1 MSRDEGARD
10 RVLRVVAA
18 GRRIADPADP
28 LGQTAR
34 RRLLETSG
42 LSAEGI
48 ELALGEHLE
57 TRPTD
62 AEIDALVASCGAAPR
77 CHIVL
82 SANVPT
88 GALRAIALGVATS
101 REVFVRPSRR
111 DPVLAELLVE
121 ALRGDDAYA
130 RAGGGSIALVEHAA
144 PAPSDE
150 LHVYGSDAA
159 VRALAEAS
167 PEGVVIRGHG
177 SGLGI
182 AVVGASVELAH
193 AARAIA
199 RDVVPFDQ
207 RGCLSPRMVLVEGD
221 GERLE
226 ALGGALVRALDEAGE
241 RVPRGPIDA
250 ATEAEIALYR
260 AAMEAIGNFH
270 AGAGCAVG
278 IDPAPRSLP
287 LPPAARVVHMAA
299 ASSGDVN
306 RLLARWAS
314 LVTTVGVEDDGQ
326 LARSVIACVPWAR
339 RAQLGCMQRP
349 PLDGPVDRRP
359 ESGPRPRAAAGVLGR
374 SS

>member
-18 GRRIADPADP
+18 GRRVADPADP

-48 ELALGEHLE
+48 ELALCEHLE

-62 AEIDALVASCGAAPR
+62 ADIDALVASCGAAPR
-77 CHIVL
+77 CHVVL

-121 ALRGDDAYA
+121 ALRGDDAFV

-159 VRALAEAS
+159 VRALEEAS

-177 SGLGI
+177 SGLGL
-182 AVVGASVELAH
+182 AVVGASVELEH
-193 AARAIA
+193 AARAVA

-221 GERLE
+221 GERVE
-226 ALGGALVRALDEAGE
+226 ALGRALVRALDEAGA

-260 AAMEAIGNFH
+260 AAMEAVGELH
-270 AGAGCAVG
+270 AGRGCVVG

-314 LVTTVGVEDDGQ
+314 LVTTVGVGDDGE
-326 LARSVIACVPWAR
+326 LARSVLACVPWAR

-359 ESGPRPRAAAGVLGR
+359 QSGPRPRAAAGVLGR